1 MNISQNG
8 INLIKSFEG
17 LRLTAYKALNTEKYY
32 TIGYGH
38 YGADVRANE
47 TITEAQAENLLK
59 KDLQKFV
66 NAVNASVKVKLNQNQ
81 FDALVSFTYNCGI
94 NAFNS
99 SDMLKYINKGDFKS
113 AANEFD
119 KWIHSGGKVIAGLV
133 KRRAKEK
140 ELFLKAAATTTYI
153 VKSGDTLSG
162 IAKKFGTT
170 VNQLVT
176 WNGIKNPNII
186 KVGQVIK
193 LTGTVQQT
201 QYYTVKSGDT
211 LSGIAKKNGTTVKQL
226 QAWNDIKNP
235 NKIYVG
241 QKLRVK

>member
-1 MNISQNG
+1 MNFSQNG

-17 LRLTAYKALNTEKYY
+17 LRLKAYKAVSTEKYY

-59 KDLQKFV
+59 NDLQKYV
-66 NAVNASVKVKLNQNQ
+66 DAVNAAVKVSINQNQ

-94 NAFNS
+94 NAFKT

-140 ELFLKAAATTTYI
+140 ELFLKAAATTTY
-153 VKSGDTLSG
+153 
-162 IAKKFGTT
+162 
-170 VNQLVT
+170 
-176 WNGIKNPNII
+176 
-186 KVGQVIK
+186 
-193 LTGTVQQT
+193 
-201 QYYTVKSGDT
+201 TVKSGDT
-211 LSGIAKKNGTTVKQL
+211 LSGIAKKYGTTVKQL